1 MKRWPIE
8 IALLLLLMVIE
19 PGPLSAQSLW
29 NDQAKGLYTDS
40 RARNVNDILTILII
54 EESKSERTAQTKTSK
69 ASAVEAGLNR
79 FPQFLGL
86 ENTLKKIFRLDF
98 GAKSNFEGKGDIN
111 RSDKVTAQISARV
124 MKVLENGTLLV
135 EGRRAVA
142 VNDEVQFL
150 VLSGLVRAEDV
161 TPDNTVRSTQL
172 ADAEIRMEG
181 SGVLAEKQR
190 PGILNRLLDW
200 LWLF

>member
-1 MKRWPIE
+1 MRCWQIE
-8 IALLLLLMVIE
+8 IALVVFLMIIE
-19 PGPLSAQSLW
+19 PGPLLAQSLW
-29 NDQAKGLYTDS
+29 SDQAKGLYTDS
-40 RARNVNDILTILII
+40 KARNVNDILTILIV
-54 EESKSERTAQTKTSK
+54 EESKSERSAQTKTSK
-69 ASAVEAGLNR
+69 DSSVEAGLNK

-86 ENTLKKIFRLDF
+86 ENTLKKIFRVDVA
-98 GAKSNFEGKGDIN
+98 AKSTFEGKGDIN

-150 VLSGLVRAEDV
+150 VLSGLVRSEDV
-161 TPDNTVRSTQL
+161 SPDNTVRSTQL

>member
-1 MKRWPIE
+1 MMHWRWMLI
-8 IALLLLLMVIE
+8 LFWVFL
-19 PGPLSAQSLW
+19 PGSLSAQSLW
-29 NDQAKGLYTDS
+29 TDQARSLYTDV
-40 RARNVNDILTILII
+40 RARNVNDIVTILIV
-54 EESKSERTAQTKTSK
+54 EESESKRTAQTKTSK
-69 ASAVEAGLNR
+69 DSSVEAGIDQA
-79 FPQFLGL
+79 PKFLGL
-86 ENTLKKIFRLDF
+86 EKTLKKFFRLDF
-98 GAKSNFEGKGDIN
+98 DAKSSFEGKGDIN

-124 MKVLENGTLLV
+124 MKVFENGALLI

-161 TPDNTVRSTQL
+161 TPDNTVKSTQI

-181 SGVLAEKQR
+181 NGVLAEKQR

>member
-1 MKRWPIE
+1 MMMRWRWLVIVFLVSSPI
-8 IALLLLLMVIE
+8 A
-19 PGPLSAQSLW
+19 LSAQSLW
-29 NDQAKGLYTDS
+29 TDQARSLYPDV
-40 RARNVNDILTILII
+40 RARQVNDILTILIL
-54 EESKSERTAQTKTSK
+54 EDSKSERSAQTKTSK
-69 ASAVEAGLNR
+69 DSSVEAGLNE
-79 FPQFLGL
+79 FPKFMGL
-86 ENTLKKIFRLDF
+86 EKVLKKVFKLDF
-98 GAKSNFEGKGDIN
+98 DAKSNFEGKGDIN

-124 MKVLENGTLLV
+124 VKVLENGAMLI

-150 VLSGLVRAEDV
+150 VLSGLVRSEDV
-161 TPDNTVRSTQL
+161 TPDNTVKSTQI